1 MIELSSTLSD
11 GFDQLGPQEATD
23 VVETYDI
30 VRPPAELTAA
40 LAAIGSATAG
50 VELSR
55 VGIRSAFIRARLR

>member
-1 MIELSSTLSD
+1 M
-11 GFDQLGPQEATD
+11 
-23 VVETYDI
+23 VETYDI

-40 LAAIGSATAG
+40 LAAIGSATAS